1 MTMGG
6 ILTEDRRAQA
16 SKLIIRS
23 ADDESH
29 SVRFDVIPRTTSVG
43 KTFDQRSS
51 KTVRSLDFHRKSGR
65 FSVRSTHVTQSGICL
80 SSHILFHFDAL
91 REAFRA
97 ATRDQDI
104 R

>member
-6 ILTEDRRAQA
+6 SLTEDRRAQA
-16 SKLIIRS
+16 SKLIILS
-23 ADDESH
+23 ADDGSN
-29 SVRFDVIPRTTSVG
+29 SVRFGVMPRTTFVE
-43 KTFDQRSS
+43 KTFDQRFS

-97 ATRDQDI
+97 AT
-104 R
+104 